1 MFAAM
6 HTQGHRD
13 VLMGTLVVDGYT
25 WMCGMYMCTGAVH
38 SSVAGT
44 KEPAPGSLSLC
55 FTNDDRILWRPVL
68 QCNVIGDTLVGAI
81 MNDCSNKTKCTPE
94 ILQVL
99 AVWPLGF
106 DLVRQQWRPREKGTL
121 FSDSSH

>member
-1 MFAAM
+1 MDVWHARVHWGCAFKCRWD
-6 HTQGHRD
+6 QG
-13 VLMGTLVVDGYT
+13 
-25 WMCGMYMCTGAVH
+25 
-38 SSVAGT
+38 AG
-44 KEPAPGSLSLC
+44 PRSLSHR
-55 FTNDDRILWRPVL
+55 FTNDARILLRPVL
-68 QCNVIGDTLVGAI
+68 QHNVIDATLVGAI

-121 FSDSSH
+121 FSDPSH